1 MAEGAEMKGAAA
13 AILAVILHTGIAC
26 SKIAHAAGPFDGEWK
41 GATARIMHKCDS
53 WDLAATIVDGK
64 VNMTITSHTNKDSVS
79 GRVEPDGTFS
89 GGHGGPG
96 GAGCPGG
103 STGTTGSTGS
113 TGASGSTATGA

>member
-13 AILAVILHTGIAC
+13 AILAIILHTGIAC

-89 GGHGGPG
+89 GGHWEGKF
-96 GAGCPGG
+96 
-103 STGTTGSTGS
+103 
-113 TGASGSTATGA
+113 TADRAIGITHSQMCGDVSFTLSKVK